1 MSKVA
6 KWIFPA
12 AGGKDGII
20 GTAKAVVGIMTG
32 NWGMIAS
39 GVAQVAGM
47 GKKAQGQARQTS
59 VLQLTLG
66 ETPREAV
73 LGQTCTGG
81 SLVDVFNFGGQYK
94 TDKVTR
100 CVALADHAID
110 GIVGFYID
118 DTYYPWVGEGLQAAF
133 SNKLSFHFRNASPTG
148 NAPPQ
153 HVMENGGWV
162 ATDRMVGIT
171 HIWIDWYVDE
181 KVWPQGH
188 PAIRFVL
195 RGLRAYDP
203 RFDPQFGYSGP
214 NPQTW
219 EDRSSHRFTRNA
231 KVLRYAYT
239 RGIYAEGHH
248 GDPNYLLI
256 GRGLT
261 AEEAPP
267 AAVIA
272 DANLCDEVVDGVPRY
287 TVGGVISA
295 AQPFIDVDGMF
306 AAAMAGVIVQR
317 EGTVDVEAGQA
328 KAVVV
333 TITDDDLVVGEPVS
347 FSRFLPDN
355 DGGRINTVMGRYIE
369 PALGYK
375 DHSAPVRRSLEDIQA
390 DGGPR
395 EQTVSLPL
403 VDEVKQADRII
414 EIQRLLGRLE
424 RRASIVLPPKYAG
437 LEEGDWI
444 AWQSQRRHGGA
455 NVRYRVETY
464 RQPETWRMYL
474 TLREIASSVF
484 GVPDPIEDHVV
495 PPPAPIPL
503 DALSLLDVTAEAIT
517 LPGVTSTL
525 PAIRFRWTAPV
536 DAAVLAIRAEVRRF
550 GETEAAPTR
559 TEDVNTGEM
568 VTTNGVG
575 ADLALEARLVPIGDP
590 SRPVLPS
597 SWIPLSTST
606 IKAGDVMPNAPGLS
620 QIKADIEAAFGD
632 IFDVSGL
639 VADARADIDAQGVEI
654 AAARGGQPSLNSR
667 IVQVNQALIDGD
679 TANAQAI
686 SLVEARTAS
695 TEAEIIDLEN
705 ALATETTARVE
716 DVQRLTASTNIRA
729 NLIADGG
736 FESGTLNNW
745 GAPAGASMGNNG
757 GFGGR
762 FLYVPLINGPSYPYS
777 PAASVVSGQAATFSA
792 RIDYLIRNPAAGSFF
807 QACVTF
813 YSDPAGTV
821 SVGQTPWRN
830 LFAGSGSPLNTWKEE
845 GFTKPVGVAAMRI
858 ILALNSSAAQGDV
871 LISRAKIEAGSA
883 SSAYTSD
890 ATIGAISASVTE
902 HSLAIIDLENQ
913 QAIAAYEVLAN
924 ASGGLPAFLRLI
936 SSSAGGYAAL
946 AAPVVALMN
955 TIVGG
960 DPLVAMEARAG
971 EVFFSRPIYIAVPG
985 TSYHLIVGGGG
996 ASGQQW
1002 LLWFGPN
1009 STSAAL
1015 ATRTNGAMALGSDG
1029 VVYLGDAAL
1038 GGSPKSAT
1046 MSFSGNAG
1054 YSSGGVP
1061 QNIAG
1066 TTSPLTVPQSGKF
1079 VVDVSNVFVLSEG
1092 NGSSKLAIGSLALQ
1106 IGKNGVY
1113 TTIASGI
1120 AASTSNDIDPGAPVN
1135 ASAMN
1140 LTVVH
1145 NFAGPVTFRVLA
1157 AGGGTSTQSRSV
1169 ISGSLKATWYPN

>member
-47 GKKAQGQARQTS
+47 GKKAQGQARQAS

-118 DTYYPWVGEGLQAAF
+118 ETYYPWVGDGLQAAF

-148 NAPPQ
+148 HAPPQ

-203 RFDPQFGYSGP
+203 RFDPQFGYTGP

-256 GRGLT
+256 GRGLS

-328 KAVVV
+328 KAAVV

-369 PALGYK
+369 PALGFK

-424 RRASIVLPPKYAG
+424 RRASIVLPPKFAG

-455 NVRYRVETY
+455 TVRYRIETY

-484 GVPDPIEDHVV
+484 GVPDPVEDHVI

-503 DALSLLDVTAEAIT
+503 DALSLLEVTAEAIT
-517 LPGVTSTL
+517 LPGETSTL
-525 PAIRFRWTAPV
+525 PAIRFRWMAPV
-536 DAAVLAIRAEVRRF
+536 DAAVLAIRAEVRRV

-639 VADARADIDAQGVEI
+639 LADARADIDAQGVEI
-654 AAARGGQPSLNSR
+654 AAARGGQPNLNSR
-667 IVQVNQALIDGD
+667 ILELNQARIDGD
-679 TANAQAI
+679 TANATAI
-686 SLVEARTAS
+686 SLVQARTEN
-695 TEAEIIDLEN
+695 TEADIIDLEN
-705 ALATETTARVE
+705 AQAGEAVARAEAIQQVTAKLAG
-716 DVQRLTASTNIRA
+716 RA
-729 NLIADGG
+729 NIQINGG
-736 FESGTLNNW
+736 FEKGLTGIGW
-745 GAPAGASMGNNG
+745 GGASAVVDDVWGRSVRFIPGGGGTQVMTWSASNVTPSREYVFSGDMALFMANG
-757 GFGGR
+757 SEPVQSFFAVDGYDGSTPLGTITPSVQGKLIGTHDFDSSDARRQAYAIRFTTPPNCNRVVIRGVVADPISAINYWSIRQGKLELGG
-762 FLYVPLINGPSYPYS
+762 LPATPYS
-777 PAASVVSGQAATFSA
+777 AEATEV
-792 RIDYLIRNPAAGSFF
+792 
-807 QACVTF
+807 Q
-813 YSDPAGTV
+813 
-821 SVGQTPWRN
+821 
-830 LFAGSGSPLNTWKEE
+830 
-845 GFTKPVGVAAMRI
+845 
-858 ILALNSSAAQGDV
+858 LA
-871 LISRAKIEAGSA
+871 
-883 SSAYTSD
+883 
-890 ATIGAISASVTE
+890 ASVTE
-902 HSLAIIDLENQ
+902 QSLAIVDLENQ
-913 QAIAAYEVLAN
+913 QALAMWQVK
-924 ASGGLPAFLRLI
+924 AEAMGGRPTILSLI
-936 SSSAGGYAAL
+936 SSAFGSAIAMTAEQLYFGDNTVFDDATDTLRTVIGDKAR
-946 AAPVVALMN
+946 VVAW
-955 TIVGG
+955 GA
-960 DPLVAMEARAG
+960 P
-971 EVFFSRPIYIAVPG
+971 F
-985 TSYHLIVGGGG
+985 G
-996 ASGQQW
+996 ASGDLIEW
-1002 LLWFGPN
+1002 WGPS
-1009 STSAAL
+1009 ST
-1015 ATRTNGAMALGSDG
+1015 ALGD
-1029 VVYLGDAAL
+1029 
-1038 GGSPKSAT
+1038 
-1046 MSFSGNAG
+1046 M
-1054 YSSGGVP
+1054 
-1061 QNIAG
+1061 
-1066 TTSPLTVPQSGKF
+1066 TT
-1079 VVDVSNVFVLSEG
+1079 G
-1092 NGSSKLAIGSLALQ
+1092 NGIDGRMTTAP
-1106 IGKNGVY
+1106 GVF
-1113 TTIASGI
+1113 
-1120 AASTSNDIDPGAPVN
+1120 NN
-1135 ASAMN
+1135 ASAAAFRVTSSHRTIAKSRN
-1140 LTVVH
+1140 GAGSVTTDLVTFTVVG
-1145 NFAGPVTFRVLA
+1145 ATGPVSFDVYFVDGDGTITATNASSTDA
-1157 AGGGTSTQSRSV
+1157 ASPFQHQTAFNSTVTVGQVKGGRFVCAVRDANGNSGAAYVNVGLTEST
-1169 ISGSLKATWYPN
+1169 